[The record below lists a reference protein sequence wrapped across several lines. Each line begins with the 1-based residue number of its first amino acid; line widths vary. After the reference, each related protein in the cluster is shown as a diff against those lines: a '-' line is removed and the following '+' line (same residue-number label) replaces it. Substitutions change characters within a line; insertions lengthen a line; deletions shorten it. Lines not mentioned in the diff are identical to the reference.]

1 MLLTKKNYFNSLLEQ
16 FSLRILVGLT
26 SDSVHIVHST
36 ENAYDVA
43 DRWLE
48 DEGLSPGY
56 RQQVVEFIIQNTGGA
71 PPPTSFNSNYVDP
84 YTGGKQPSARLLL

>member
-1 MLLTKKNYFNSLLEQ
+1 M
-16 FSLRILVGLT
+16 RILVGLT